1 MAVWTEK
8 RKCMLVGH
16 SGLQYSAVISC
27 AKPLDVVIPI
37 VREFYQKRGAMP
49 QDGSSVQSLTFS
61 RGREWISKLSWMLA
75 LSEKWPRQIIMVSIR
90 RENEMTLVDIS
101 YNVRIFFTMI
111 VAPNALVK
119 EIRELRFMLE
129 TK

>member
-1 MAVWTEK
+1 
-8 RKCMLVGH
+8 
-16 SGLQYSAVISC
+16 
-27 AKPLDVVIPI
+27 
-37 VREFYQKRGAMP
+37 
-49 QDGSSVQSLTFS
+49 
-61 RGREWISKLSWMLA
+61 
-75 LSEKWPRQIIMVSIR
+75 
-90 RENEMTLVDIS
+90 MTLVDIS